1 MLLLYISVRSFFS
14 VVFIFIKYL
23 WTTFFGILFFRHSI
37 VHCHVCHMFFSRFQT
52 VLCPVLISDS
62 FFFYRSLNNIFSI
75 LSFLITRKW
84 IVNTPSAMKSED
96 TKTMYGRDGIKKA
109 EWIFANTVL
118 WCCWMFHVLC
128 VQYFIYFG
136 STISFA
142 FFSCYQYRLDHCY
155 FCA

>member
-96 TKTMYGRDGIKKA
+96 TRTMYGRDGIKKA
-109 EWIFANTVL
+109 EWIFANMYYGAAECFMFYVYNILFISVL
-118 WCCWMFHVLC
+118 RFRSL
-128 VQYFIYFG
+128 
-136 STISFA
+136 
-142 FFSCYQYRLDHCY
+142 FSLLPV
-155 FCA
+155 